1 MNVTLKNI
9 DGANALA
16 SVRIEKADYQE
27 KVEKSLKNIRQKANI
42 PGFRKGM
49 TPMGMIKKMYG
60 KSVLAEE
67 INKLVGESLYGHIRE
82 NKVNILG
89 EPLPN
94 TTEQKEIDFDTQD
107 EFEFLFDLGLVPE
120 IKINLSKEDV
130 VNFYNVTISQEMIDR
145 QVSAYTERNGKY
157 EQAESVEGKDMVKG
171 LLVELDENGSAKE
184 GGLQI
189 EGAVMIPAY
198 LKDETEKELFTGA
211 TKGSDVVFNPKKACG
226 GNEYEIAHI
235 LKVQKEEAAAIESN
249 FKLTI
254 QEITRHIPA
263 AIDQTLFDTVY
274 GEGVVTSEADFYAKI
289 RESIAAQ
296 LQPESDYKFWIDA
309 RPVIEEKVGALQL
322 PNEFLKRWLL
332 ASGEN
337 KTPESVEEEFPAMV
351 KELTWH
357 LIKEEI
363 AKANDVK
370 VEEADM
376 LNVAKM
382 ATRAQFA
389 GYGMMDVPADIL
401 DKYAADMMKD
411 EKARRNLVERAVE
424 DKIRDAVKA
433 LVSLNEIEISQEDFY
448 KLFQDQN

>member
-9 DGANALA
+9 DSANALA
-16 SVRIEKADYQE
+16 SVKIEKADYQE
-27 KVEKSLKNIRQKANI
+27 KVEKSLKNIRLKANI

-67 INKLVGESLYGHIRE
+67 INKLVGEGLYGYIRE
-82 NKVNILG
+82 SKVNILG

-120 IKINLSKEDV
+120 IKIGLSKEDV
-130 VNFYNVTISQEMIDR
+130 VNYYNVIVSQEMIDK
-145 QVSAYTERNGKY
+145 QVAAYTERNGKY
-157 EQAESVEGKDMVKG
+157 EQVEAIDGKDMVKG
-171 LLVELDENGSAKE
+171 LLVELDENGNTKE
-184 GGLQI
+184 EGLQV
-189 EGAVMIPAY
+189 EAAVMIPAY
-198 LKDETEKELFTGA
+198 FKNEEEKTKFTGA
-211 TKGSDVVFNPKKACG
+211 TVGQSVVFNPNKACG
-226 GNEYEIAHI
+226 GNDYEIAHI
-235 LKVQKEEAAAIESN
+235 LKVEKEIAAGIVSD
-249 FKLTI
+249 FSLTI
-254 QEITRHIPA
+254 QEITRHIPG
-263 AIDQTLFDTVY
+263 AIDQQLFDTVY
-274 GEGVVTSEADFYAKI
+274 GEGVVTSEGEFYAKI
-289 RESIAAQ
+289 RESLAAQ

-322 PNEFLKRWLL
+322 PVEFLKRWLL

-351 KELTWH
+351 TELTWH

-389 GYGMMDVPADIL
+389 SYGMMDVPADIL
-401 DKYAADMMKD
+401 DKYAADMLKD
-411 EKARRNLVERAVE
+411 EKARRNLIERAVE

-433 LVSLNEIEISQEDFY
+433 LISLNEIEISQEDFY
-448 KLFQDQN
+448 KLFEEQK